1 MSLDSYRSAVVLMD
15 FRTRWHRQPGSDLPQ
30 LSLYDRCCM
39 IHDHPPNCTNKWN
52 SIYGLLG
59 LARENT
65 RIMPN
70 CDLTVMGVFLE
81 FTWSVLL
88 NEDMDILRH
97 AVFLGDDP
105 SQPSFLFKSV
115 SKSWG
120 KKVCV
125 GTRSAGR
132 YRGASVEIVR
142 PASVRVRGV
151 AIDRI
156 SRC

>member
-1 MSLDSYRSAVVLMD
+1 
-15 FRTRWHRQPGSDLPQ
+15 
-30 LSLYDRCCM
+30 
-39 IHDHPPNCTNKWN
+39 
-52 SIYGLLG
+52 
-59 LARENT
+59 
-65 RIMPN
+65 MPN
-70 CDLTVMGVFLE
+70 YCLTVMGVFLE

-88 NEDMDILRH
+88 NGDIDILRH
-97 AVFLGDDP
+97 AISLGDDP
-105 SQPSFLFKSV
+105 SQPLFVFKSV
-115 SKSWG
+115 SKSWCRKAG
-120 KKVCV
+120 A